1 MSAEGADMSPAELGK
16 PLDTSDF
23 ERRIRDLVIPAIRKQ
38 YRVTGHYLNL
48 EAAAEVIQVVRL
60 GLLAAGWGELT
71 EEQLV
76 ALGTVLEYQ
85 IHQQLRPQS
94 GRKKDVVSEI
104 EQLWAARQA
113 AHTTLGVPP
122 AKTSSRVPWV
132 AIMSLFGM
140 LLGMGLAT
148 LFFYSRG
155 MMRHEVGADELEK
168 AILAQATWDAITNR
182 LAELQAKVAR
192 YRCPNK
198 AWEDDQKEVFASQ
211 KALVKAAEHAEYARG
226 RLDGLAHPKSI
237 TIPEPTAYHIN
248 RMLGIVGK
256 MVQDQK
262 SLLPRGAVEQARAE
276 LLRAVVEEG
285 RLCK

>member
-1 MSAEGADMSPAELGK
+1 MAQLGR
-16 PLDTSDF
+16 P
-23 ERRIRDLVIPAIRKQ
+23 
-38 YRVTGHYLNL
+38 
-48 EAAAEVIQVVRL
+48 
-60 GLLAAGWGELT
+60 
-71 EEQLV
+71 
-76 ALGTVLEYQ
+76 GTVLEYRMSDE
-85 IHQQLRPQS
+85 LGTRA
-94 GRKKDVVSEI
+94 GRERDVVSEI

-113 AHTTLGVPP
+113 AHTTLGMPP
-122 AKTSSRVPWV
+122 AKTSSRLPWV

-168 AILAQATWDAITNR
+168 AIFAQATRDVIANR

-226 RLDGLAHPKSI
+226 RLDGLADPKPI
-237 TIPEPTAYHIN
+237 TIPEPTAYHTN

-256 MVQDQK
+256 MVQEKK
-262 SLLPRGAVEQARAE
+262 SLLPRGVVEQARAE

>member
-16 PLDTSDF
+16 PIDMSNF

-38 YRVTGHYLNL
+38 YRVTGHYLSL

-71 EEQLV
+71 EEQLI

-85 IHQQLRPQS
+85 VHQQLRPRS
-94 GRKKDVVSEI
+94 GGKKNIVSEI

-113 AHTTLGVPP
+113 AHATLGVPP
-122 AKTSSRVPWV
+122 PKAPARRPWV
-132 AIMSLFGM
+132 AIMALCGM

-148 LFFYSRG
+148 LFFSSRG
-155 MMRHEVGADELEK
+155 MIRHAVGEGEVEK
-168 AILAQATWDAITNR
+168 AMFAHATRDVIAHR
-182 LAELQAKVAR
+182 LAELQAKIAR
-192 YRCPNK
+192 YGCPGK
-198 AWEDDQKEVFASQ
+198 AWEDDLKEMIASQ
-211 KALVKAAEHAEYARG
+211 KALVKAVAHAEYAHG
-226 RLDGLAHPKSI
+226 RLDGLAYPKAI
-237 TIPEPTAYHIN
+237 TVPEPTAYHIK
-248 RMLGIVGK
+248 RVLGIVNK

-262 SLLPRGAVEQARAE
+262 SLLPKGAVDQARAE

-285 RLCK
+285 RSCQ

>member
-1 MSAEGADMSPAELGK
+1 M
-16 PLDTSDF
+16 
-23 ERRIRDLVIPAIRKQ
+23 
-38 YRVTGHYLNL
+38 
-48 EAAAEVIQVVRL
+48 
-60 GLLAAGWGELT
+60 
-71 EEQLV
+71 
-76 ALGTVLEYQ
+76 ALC
-85 IHQQLRPQS
+85 
-94 GRKKDVVSEI
+94 
-104 EQLWAARQA
+104 
-113 AHTTLGVPP
+113 
-122 AKTSSRVPWV
+122 
-132 AIMSLFGM
+132 GM
-140 LLGMGLAT
+140 LLGLGLAT

-155 MMRHEVGADELEK
+155 MIRHEVGAGELEK
-168 AILAQATWDAITNR
+168 AIFAQATRDAITNR
-182 LAELQAKVAR
+182 LAELQARVAR
-192 YRCPNK
+192 YRCPTNK

-262 SLLPRGAVEQARAE
+262 SLLPRGAVEQARVE